1 MNDKIKSVFTIIGI
15 CATVSTVFYL
25 CVMKPL
31 SYVRELEHKNRAL
44 SQQVLKLEERISE
57 YEAECESD
65 DCEWKGYKKLE
76 PAYSRLVVNE

>member
-1 MNDKIKSVFTIIGI
+1 MNDKMKSVFTIIGVI
-15 CATVSTVFYL
+15 ATAGTLFYL

-44 SQQVLKLEERISE
+44 LNEVNKLEERISQ

-65 DCEWKGYKKLE
+65 DCEWKGYKNLE
-76 PAYSRLVVNE
+76 PTYSRLMVNE